1 MSATLLR
8 NLHLATMANGNGH
21 GEIHD
26 GALLVRDGRIA
37 WLGREADLPKGLGDC
52 AEVDGNGGWLTPGLI
67 DCHTHLVFGGNR
79 AHEFELRLQGASYEE
94 IARSGGGI
102 RSTVAATQAASEDEL
117 LTMSL
122 QRLDEM
128 LANGLTTVEVK
139 SGYGLDLDNERKMLR
154 VARRLAEVRDVS
166 VKTSYLA
173 AHALPYEYEHRAD
186 DYIDSCIAWMKPL
199 AAEGLIDAV
208 DAFCE
213 QIAFSR
219 AQVERLYKAARLLG
233 LPVKL
238 HAEQLSDSSGTQLA
252 AEFYALSADHLE
264 YLSEAGVKAMAA
276 SGTVAVLLPVAF
288 YCLRETKLPP
298 IEALRSVGVPMAVAS
313 DCNPG
318 TAPISNPLLALNM
331 ACTLFRLTPDEALA
345 GMTRHAARALDI
357 HTDTGTLQLGKRA
370 DLALWNIERPATLC
384 YWLGASPLA
393 GRWHA
398 GRTTKSTGA

>member
-1 MSATLLR
+1 MPATLLR
-8 NLHLATMANGNGH
+8 NLHLATMAEDHGH
-21 GEIHD
+21 GEIRN
-26 GALLVRDGRIA
+26 GALLIRDGRIA
-37 WLGREADLPKGLGDC
+37 WLGRESAIPTDIGEC
-52 AEVDGNGGWLTPGLI
+52 EEINGNGGWLTPGLI

-102 RSTVAATQAASEDEL
+102 RSTVAATRAASEDEL
-117 LTMSL
+117 LAISL
-122 QRLDEM
+122 PRLDEM
-128 LANGLTTVEVK
+128 LAKGLTTVEVK
-139 SGYGLDLDNERKMLR
+139 SGYGLDFENERKMLR
-154 VARRLAEVRDVS
+154 VARRLAKVRDIS

-173 AHALPYEYEHRAD
+173 AHALPYEYEDRPD

-213 QIAFSR
+213 PIAFSR
-219 AQVERLYKAARLLG
+219 AQVERLYKAARELN

-238 HAEQLSDSSGTQLA
+238 HAEQLSDSAGTELA
-252 AEFYALSADHLE
+252 ASFRAISADHLE

-288 YCLRETKLPP
+288 YCLRETRLPP

-318 TAPISNPLLALNM
+318 TAPVSNPLLAMNM

-357 HTDTGTLQLGKRA
+357 HSDTGSLQVGKRA
-370 DLALWNIERPATLC
+370 DLALWDIERPASLA
-384 YWLGASPLA
+384 YWLGAIPLRQ
-393 GRWHA
+393 RWH
-398 GRTTKSTGA
+398 GGKSSPQK